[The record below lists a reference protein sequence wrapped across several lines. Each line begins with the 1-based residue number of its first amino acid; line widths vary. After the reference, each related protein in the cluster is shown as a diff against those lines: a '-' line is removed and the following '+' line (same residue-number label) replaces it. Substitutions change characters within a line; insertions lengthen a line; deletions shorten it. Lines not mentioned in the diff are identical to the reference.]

1 MPTRENPGTMDK
13 PREGVKSRK
22 KRIRFLVI
30 TCIVLMLG
38 AASFLVSRLGQA
50 APRVDRDTVW
60 IGTVRRG
67 PMVREVRG
75 IGTLVPEEIRW
86 IASLTSGRVERII
99 ILPGAVV
106 AEDDV
111 ILEMSNPELVQ
122 EAENAVWQLKGLEA
136 DLTNLEVQLEG
147 RLLEIQSGLA
157 QIDAAQKQAQLEA
170 EINQDL
176 FADGLVAELT
186 LKLSLLRAEEL
197 VTRLKLERRRF
208 DFQEGAM
215 KPQMAAMEAEVEQS
229 RARADLLQSQVEGLI
244 VRAGTPGVLQRMS
257 VEEGQQITPGQS
269 LFQVADPSILKAVV
283 RVPETQARDVQIGQ
297 PATVDTRN
305 GIVAGTVARVDP
317 NVESGTVAVDV
328 RLEGDLPRGSRPNL
342 TVEGRIQL
350 ENLEDVI
357 FVNRPAFGR
366 ESATVAVFR
375 FEPGGDT
382 ATRTT
387 VEFGRMSVSEIEVVA
402 GLQPGD
408 RIILSDTSDW
418 DDHDRLRVN

>member
-1 MPTRENPGTMDK
+1 MDK

-22 KRIRFLVI
+22 KRIRFFVI
-30 TCIVLMLG
+30 VCILLMVG
-38 AASFLVSRLGQA
+38 AASVFVSTLGRA
-50 APRVDRDTVW
+50 APRIDRETVW
-60 IGTVRRG
+60 VGTVRRG
-67 PMVREVRG
+67 AMVREVRG

-86 IASLTSGRVERII
+86 IASLTSGRVERIV

-106 AEDDV
+106 GEDDV

-122 EAENAVWQLKGLEA
+122 DAENAVWQLKGLEA

-147 RLLEIQSGLA
+147 RLLELQSGIA

-170 EINQDL
+170 EINEEL
-176 FADGLVAELT
+176 FSDGLVAELT
-186 LKLSLLRAEEL
+186 MKLSLLRAEEL
-197 VTRLKLERRRF
+197 VTRLKLERRRL
-208 DFQEGAM
+208 DFQKGAM
-215 KPQMAAMEAEVEQS
+215 KPQLAAMEAEGAQS

-297 PATVDTRN
+297 PSTIDTRN
-305 GIVAGTVARVDP
+305 GIVSGTVARVDP
-317 NVESGTVAVDV
+317 NVENGTVAVDV

-350 ENLEDVI
+350 ENLDNVI

-366 ESATVAVFR
+366 ESATAAVFR
-375 FEPGGDT
+375 FEPGADT
-382 ATRTT
+382 AVRTT

-408 RIILSDTSDW
+408 RIILSDTSEW
-418 DDHDRLRVN
+418 DEHDRLRVN

>member
-1 MPTRENPGTMDK
+1 M
-13 PREGVKSRK
+13 
-22 KRIRFLVI
+22 
-30 TCIVLMLG
+30 
-38 AASFLVSRLGQA
+38 VSRLGRA
-50 APRVDRDTVW
+50 APRIDRDTVW
-60 IGTVRRG
+60 IGTVRQG

-106 AEDDV
+106 AVDDV

-136 DLTNLEVQLEG
+136 DLTNLKVQLEG

-170 EINQDL
+170 EINEEL

-197 VTRLKLERRRF
+197 VTRLELERRRL

-229 RARADLLQSQVEGLI
+229 RARAHLLQSQVEGLI

-297 PATVDTRN
+297 PATIDTRN
-305 GIVAGTVARVDP
+305 GIVPGRVARVDP

-350 ENLEDVI
+350 ENLANVI

-366 ESATVAVFR
+366 ESATVAVFC

-408 RIILSDTSDW
+408 RIILSDTSEW
-418 DDHDRLRVN
+418 DEHDRLRVN

>member
-1 MPTRENPGTMDK
+1 MDK
-13 PREGVKSRK
+13 PREGVRSRK
-22 KRIRFLVI
+22 QRIRFLVI
-30 TCIVLMLG
+30 ACIVLMLG
-38 AASFLVSRLGQA
+38 ATGLMVSRLGRA
-50 APRVDRDTVW
+50 APRIDRDTVW
-60 IGTVRRG
+60 IGTVRQG

-106 AEDDV
+106 AVDDV

-136 DLTNLEVQLEG
+136 DLTNLKVQLEG

-170 EINQDL
+170 EINEEL

-197 VTRLKLERRRF
+197 VTRLELERRRL

-229 RARADLLQSQVEGLI
+229 RARAHLLQSQVEGLI

-297 PATVDTRN
+297 PATIDTRN
-305 GIVAGTVARVDP
+305 GIVPGRVARVDP

-350 ENLEDVI
+350 ENLANVI

-366 ESATVAVFR
+366 ESATVAVFC

-408 RIILSDTSDW
+408 RIILSDTSEW
-418 DDHDRLRVN
+418 DEHDRLRVN

>member
-1 MPTRENPGTMDK
+1 MDK
-13 PREGVKSRK
+13 PREGVRSRK
-22 KRIRFLVI
+22 QRTRLLVI
-30 TCIVLMLG
+30 VGIVLLLG
-38 AASFLVSRLGQA
+38 AASFLVSRLGRA

-60 IGTVRRG
+60 VGTVRRG

-106 AEDDV
+106 AEDDI

-136 DLTNLEVQLEG
+136 DLTNLNVQLEG

-170 EINQDL
+170 EINQEL
-176 FADGLVAELT
+176 YSDGLVAELT

-197 VTRLKLERRRF
+197 VTRLELERRRL

-297 PATVDTRN
+297 PATIDTRN
-305 GIVAGTVARVDP
+305 GIVPGTVARVDP

-350 ENLEDVI
+350 ENLENVI
-357 FVNRPAFGR
+357 YVNRPAFGR
-366 ESATVAVFR
+366 ESATVAVFC
-375 FEPGGDT
+375 FEPGGNT

-408 RIILSDTSDW
+408 RIILSDTSEW
-418 DDHDRLRVN
+418 DEHDRLRVN